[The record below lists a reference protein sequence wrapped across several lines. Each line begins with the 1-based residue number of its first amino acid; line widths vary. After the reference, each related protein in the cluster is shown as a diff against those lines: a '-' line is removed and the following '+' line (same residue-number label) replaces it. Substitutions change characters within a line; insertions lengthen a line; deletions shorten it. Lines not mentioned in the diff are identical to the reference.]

1 MFKLRNRTSSRKM
14 AAALAVT
21 ALAGTGLVGV
31 VSTADAAAKTAQVN
45 NLRTGGHNGFD
56 RIVIDYKGKKP
67 AVKVSLVNNLYS
79 CGKGDKLTIPGGKI
93 LKIDLTPAQ
102 AHNQKGQSVYF
113 GPGRLSTS
121 TVNLTTVKSVRMAC
135 DFEGH
140 VTWGVGVKN
149 PKSYSVS
156 HLSNPKR
163 IVVDVKR

>member
-1 MFKLRNRTSSRKM
+1 MLKLKSRKT
-14 AAALAVT
+14 ATVLAVT
-21 ALAGTGLVGV
+21 ALAGTGLIGV
-31 VSTADAAAKTAQVN
+31 VSTADAAARTAQVN

-67 AVKVSLVNNLYS
+67 AVKLSLVNSLYS
-79 CGKGDKLTIPGGKI
+79 CGKGDKLSVPGNKI

-102 AHNQKGQSVYF
+102 AHNQNGQNVYS

-121 TVNLTTVKSVRMAC
+121 SVNLTTIKGVRMAC

-140 VTWGVGVKN
+140 VTWGIGVKN
-149 PKSYSVS
+149 LKSYSVS
-156 HLSNPKR
+156 HLSDPKR